1 MSLDLTH
8 LHRRKKL
15 GKRFGGAL
23 DKAVYGAAI
32 IAPFALV
39 PQIIQL
45 YTTKDAGVL
54 SLPTWAILGTVNCLW
69 LVYGI
74 YHRESPITITNAL
87 LALFNFTIVLGI
99 LLYR

>member
-1 MSLDLTH
+1 MSFGLKH
-8 LHRRKKL
+8 LRQRKKS
-15 GKRFGGAL
+15 GKRFGSAL

-39 PQIIQL
+39 PQVIQL
-45 YTTKDAGVL
+45 YTTKDPGSL
-54 SLPTWAILGTVNCLW
+54 SLPTWAILGAVNCLW